1 MRKQLS
7 LVLFISL
14 IAALTVFTGH
24 TSGAANIS
32 GTWIFSVDLDSG
44 GHGDPTFVFK
54 QEGEKL
60 TGTYKGPL
68 GEYNVTGSVTGDKAV
83 FGFDF
88 KNDDLTGK
96 ATYTATIESPTK
108 MKGTVEF
115 TDNSGGER
123 GKWTATKKE

>member
-7 LVLFISL
+7 IAFFIGL
-14 IAALTVFTGH
+14 IAALPVFTGH

-32 GTWIFSVDLDSG
+32 GTWIFSVDLDGG

>member
-1 MRKQLS
+1 MRKQL
-7 LVLFISL
+7 LIAFFIGL
-14 IAALTVFTGH
+14 IAALPVFTGH
-24 TSGAANIS
+24 TSGAADIT
-32 GTWIFSVDLDSG
+32 GTWIFSVDLDGG

-60 TGTYKGPL
+60 TGTYNGPL
-68 GEYNVTGSVTGDKAV
+68 GEYKVTGKVTGVKAV

-88 KNDDLTGK
+88 KQDDMTGK

-115 TDNSGGER
+115 VDNGGGER

>member
-7 LVLFISL
+7 LAFFISL

-24 TSGAANIS
+24 TSGAADIS
-32 GTWIFSVDLDSG
+32 GTWIFSVDLDNG

-60 TGTYKGPL
+60 TGTYNGPL
-68 GEYNVTGSVTGDKAV
+68 GEYKVTGTVTGAKAV

-88 KNDDLTGK
+88 KQDDMTGK

-115 TDNSGGER
+115 VDNGGGER

>member
-1 MRKQLS
+1 MKKQLS
-7 LVLFISL
+7 LVIFISL

-32 GTWIFSVDLDSG
+32 GTWNFSVDLNGG
-44 GHGDPTFVFK
+44 GHGDPVFVFK
-54 QEGEKL
+54 QVGEKL
-60 TGTYKGPL
+60 TGTYNGPL
-68 GEYNVTGSVTGDKAV
+68 GEYKVAGTVTGAKAV

-88 KNDDLTGK
+88 KNDDMTGK

-108 MKGTVEF
+108 MTGTVEF
-115 TDNSGGER
+115 IDSGGGER

>member
-7 LVLFISL
+7 LAFFISL
-14 IAALTVFTGH
+14 IAALPVFTGY
-24 TSGAANIS
+24 TSGAADIS
-32 GTWIFSVDLDSG
+32 GTWNFSVDLDNG

-60 TGTYKGPL
+60 TGTYNGPL
-68 GEYNVTGSVTGDKAV
+68 GEHKVTGEVKGAKAV

-88 KNDDLTGK
+88 TVDGQTGK
-96 ATYTATIESPTK
+96 ATYTGTIESPTK
-108 MKGTVEF
+108 MTGTVEF
-115 TDNSGGER
+115 SLGER